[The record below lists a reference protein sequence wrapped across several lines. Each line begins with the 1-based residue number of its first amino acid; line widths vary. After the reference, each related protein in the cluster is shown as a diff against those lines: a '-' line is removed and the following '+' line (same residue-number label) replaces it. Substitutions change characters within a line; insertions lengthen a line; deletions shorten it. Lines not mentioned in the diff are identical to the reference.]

1 MSFSPSVSQN
11 IQENHYKFQLE
22 CYLKDLLLPR
32 SEDPLLWWKRNK
44 AIYSNLVSVAVKYLS
59 APPSSIYIERLFSTA
74 GIIFEERRSSL
85 LPENGERL
93 IFIQKNLSLF
103 NYKY

>member
-22 CYLKDLLLPR
+22 CYLKDPLLPR

-59 APPSSIYIERLFSTA
+59 APPSSIYSETIQYCRDHFRRKTQLSSPRKWGAINIHSKEPL
-74 GIIFEERRSSL
+74 II
-85 LPENGERL
+85 
-93 IFIQKNLSLF
+93 
-103 NYKY
+103 